1 MNVNR
6 KTNPITKIFNT
17 YENNILKN
25 NTYDESEQ
33 EKIDSIGFLYK
44 SILLITGLL
53 PIILLPGAIMN
64 NFVKG
69 SDITL
74 TSLTALTLITLTI
87 TNLAITQKTNKN
99 INNHN
104 KIKYT
109 PTITIFTI
117 STIYFLSLITY
128 PINNIFTNTYTI
140 QIFTII
146 IPLITIISLTIAE
159 KTKTKQYTK
168 NNILQE
174 PITNTQQKITSYKG
188 LFT

>member
-1 MNVNR
+1 MNVNK

-17 YENNILKN
+17 YENNMLKN
-25 NTYDESEQ
+25 NTYNKTEQ
-33 EKIDSIGFLYK
+33 EKIDNIGFLYK

-64 NFVKG
+64 TFAKG

-74 TSLTALTLITLTI
+74 TLLTALTLITLTI
-87 TNLAITQKTNKN
+87 ANITITQKTNKK
-99 INNHN
+99 INTKN

-140 QIFTII
+140 PIFTII
-146 IPLITIISLTIAE
+146 IPLITITVLTIAE
-159 KTKTKQYTK
+159 KTKTQQYTK

-174 PITNTQQKITSYKG
+174 PTTITQSKTTTYKG